1 MSPTCSAL
9 PPVYYAIFCIYEPM
23 LTTMGFI
30 GTLLD
35 PTKTHNLQAPWPP
48 HVVPP
53 VHLPLATRVTVVQ
66 LAHVCGLL
74 GLVNLYLL
82 RAARRYLSDQPALQ
96 EKIVGALL
104 MPLLIGDILHLVLT
118 LWALGDERWNFSQWS
133 GMLWAT
139 VFLGF
144 TLMFPRIAWH
154 LGVGRYVDARDGRN
168 HRKVLGTSGALPGR
182 K

>member
-1 MSPTCSAL
+1 
-9 PPVYYAIFCIYEPM
+9 M
-23 LTTMGFI
+23 LTTMGFV

-53 VHLPLATRVTVVQ
+53 ADLPLATRVTIVQ

-74 GLVNLYLL
+74 GLVNFSLL
-82 RAARRYLSDQPALQ
+82 RATRRYLSNQPALQ

-104 MPLLIGDILHLVLT
+104 MPLLIGDIAHLVLT
-118 LWALGDERWNFSQWS
+118 LWVLGDDRWNFSQWS
-133 GMLWAT
+133 GMLWGT

-144 TLMFPRIAWH
+144 SLLIPRIAWH
-154 LGVGRYVDARDGRN
+154 LGIGRYVDSRDGKN
-168 HRKVLGTSGALPGR
+168 HWNGLGAKSGALPGR
-182 K
+182 N